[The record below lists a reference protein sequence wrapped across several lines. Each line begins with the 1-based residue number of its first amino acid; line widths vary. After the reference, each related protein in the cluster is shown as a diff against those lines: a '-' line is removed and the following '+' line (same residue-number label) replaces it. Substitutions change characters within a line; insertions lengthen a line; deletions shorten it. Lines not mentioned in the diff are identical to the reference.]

1 MNITTDVASLAARVE
16 QLERAAKRSR
26 ITTVALLIAFI
37 AVASVATVTA
47 QSAATQTMQHLKIV
61 DANGVDRVDID
72 ADGIGIAGPSGVY
85 RQVLGVDAKT
95 SVPFYEMRA
104 EDKSVRIS
112 INGDPTGPFLRLR
125 DNTGAERVYLGM
137 TTGNTS
143 LLQFNNT
150 AGQKQVIIEGDGRS
164 PYLSI
169 YDNGTKKFFAGIY
182 DDTFAGGIHT
192 YKADGTS
199 NWYSP

>member
-1 MNITTDVASLAARVE
+1 MNTTTDIASLAVRIE
-16 QLERAAKRSR
+16 QLEQAAKRSR

-72 ADGIGIAGPSGVY
+72 AAGIGIAGPSGVY
-85 RQVLGVDAKT
+85 RQVIGVDEKT
-95 SVPFYEMRA
+95 SIPFYEMRA
-104 EDKSVRIS
+104 EDKSVRVS
-112 INGDPTGPFLRLR
+112 INGDPTGPFIRLR
-125 DNTGAERVYLGM
+125 DNSGTERAYLGM

-143 LLQFNNT
+143 LLQFNNA
-150 AGQKQVIIEGDGRS
+150 AGQKQVILEGDGRS
-164 PYLSI
+164 PYISL

-182 DDTFAGGIHT
+182 DDTFSGGVHT
-192 YKADGTS
+192 YKTDGTS
-199 NWYSP
+199 NWFSP